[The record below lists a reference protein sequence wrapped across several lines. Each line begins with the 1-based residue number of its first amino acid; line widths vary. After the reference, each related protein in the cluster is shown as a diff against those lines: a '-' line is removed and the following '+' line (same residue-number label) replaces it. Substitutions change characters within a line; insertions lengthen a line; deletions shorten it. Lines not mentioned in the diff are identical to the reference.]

1 MSNQKEVICEYCGE
15 KFSSRGIYNHK
26 KHCEKNPE
34 NRKLNFK
41 FIIPK
46 KSVSLKVNGKYYKL
60 EKGARIEVNNE
71 VANILNKAKI
81 CEVVGE

>member
-1 MSNQKEVICEYCGE
+1 MSKQKEVICEYCGE

-46 KSVSLKVNGKYYKL
+46 ESISLKVNGEFYKL
-60 EKGARIEVNNE
+60 EKGEKIEVSNE
-71 VANILNKAKI
+71 VADILNRVKI